1 MSASRSRDPS
11 LKKNKK
17 TGAVDTLVGGRGVR
31 TVVHTFPVADAGGG
45 VPTVRDDCVTLTPI
59 VVRPRRLISLQ
70 NAPGSGADATTS
82 AGGPLRVPPAESAE
96 SRDSRKPL
104 KRARTDEPVN
114 RKTTVFSAY
123 AADAADAESVCYH
136 GQLAAMPGK
145 FDASK
150 ADALGVPRGAVRGA
164 LVRGEDVVLPDGRT
178 IRSEDV
184 VARRRA
190 GFRFAV
196 VDVPTLAH
204 LEALADPTS
213 DAGRRFGEVCGAAG
227 EDEGEGRLAVVVHLA
242 PAAVA
247 TSAAY
252 TRWMETC
259 GAFHTVGDGTN
270 PFDRPRHLMV
280 HSEATGGACVFRSA
294 AAVNARLH
302 AVDANVFPEPRN
314 AERAVADAHA
324 RALAD
329 AAAREDFVG
338 SSKTSQTHHV
348 LTHPGCNLSRFTLVP
363 LDAAG
368 LDLRAVPRALVAR
381 SVREDLDVAAAVAR
395 SRGPSAR
402 SDAYLSEEVP
412 SALRALSPGDVE
424 LVFLGTG
431 SSMPAKYRNVSG
443 LFLDQ
448 KTRGGVILDCGEG
461 SFGQLCRLY
470 GAETARAK
478 VRDLRCA
485 WISHIHADHHVG
497 LPTILVERRRAM
509 LADGVREDAVEPLLV
524 VGPAPLRR
532 FLNAFSQVEPL
543 SFDFVDCRE
552 TTSEKWDRL
561 EKLEKLEG
569 TLNDGQKHESL
580 DESLKIV
587 DPRVSAAARSLGLRR
602 LVSAPVAHCA
612 QSFAL
617 ALEAAPPAGADAG
630 WKAVYSGDTR
640 PCAALVAA
648 ARDATVLIHEAT
660 FEDDLLEDAVKKRH
674 STTSEAIQTGV
685 DARCYRTILTHFS
698 QRYPKAPVFDG
709 LVGDGEGE
717 VREDANQNDANQD
730 DDSDAR
736 SRKNVSDRVGVAF
749 DLMRVDFTALPRVPS
764 LMPAVR
770 ALFPDPVEDAAP
782 AEAAAE

>member
-1 MSASRSRDPS
+1 M
-11 LKKNKK
+11 
-17 TGAVDTLVGGRGVR
+17 GGRGVR

-45 VPTVRDDCVTLTPI
+45 APTVRDDCVTLTPI
-59 VVRPRRLISLQ
+59 VVRPRRPARNQS
-70 NAPGSGADATTS
+70 AKSSGA
-82 AGGPLRVPPAESAE
+82 AGGPLGVPPARADT
-96 SRDSRKPL
+96 RDSRSA

-114 RKTTVFSAY
+114 RKNTVFSAY

-213 DAGRRFGEVCGAAG
+213 DAGRRFGEVCGAARE
-227 EDEGEGRLAVVVHLA
+227 EDEIEGRLAVVVHLA

-252 TRWMETC
+252 ERWMETC
-259 GAFHTVGDGTN
+259 GAFHVVGDGTN

-314 AERAVADAHA
+314 AERAVADAQA

-329 AAAREDFVG
+329 AAAREADGF
-338 SSKTSQTHHV
+338 SKT

-368 LDLRAVPRALVAR
+368 LDARAVPRALVAR
-381 SVREDLDVAAAVAR
+381 SVREDLDVTAAVAR
-395 SRGPSAR
+395 SRV
-402 SDAYLSEEVP
+402 SDTYLSEEVP

-448 KTRGGVILDCGEG
+448 KTRGGLILDCGEG

-509 LADGVREDAVEPLLV
+509 LADGVGEDAVEPLLV

-561 EKLEKLEG
+561 ETLEKLEKKLEG
-569 TLNDGQKHESL
+569 TPLNDGQKTNEVDSTS
-580 DESLKIV
+580 SLKIV
-587 DPRVSAAARSLGLRR
+587 DPRVTAAARSLGLRR
-602 LVSAPVAHCA
+602 LVSVPVAHCA

-617 ALEAAPPAGADAG
+617 VLESAPPAGSAADASAG

-674 STTSEAIQTGV
+674 STTSEAIRTGV

-698 QRYPKAPVFDG
+698 QRYPKAPKFDG
-709 LVGDGEGE
+709 HIFGNGTSGE
-717 VREDANQNDANQD
+717 VMRSHANQEDANNQD
-730 DDSDAR
+730 DDSEHSR
-736 SRKNVSDRVGVAF
+736 SRKKNEVSDRVGVAF

-782 AEAAAE
+782 AEEAAAE

>member
-1 MSASRSRDPS
+1 M
-11 LKKNKK
+11 
-17 TGAVDTLVGGRGVR
+17 GGRGVR

-45 VPTVRDDCVTLTPI
+45 APTVRDDCVTLTPI
-59 VVRPRRLISLQ
+59 VVRPRRPARNQ
-70 NAPGSGADATTS
+70 NQSAKSSGASADATTS

-104 KRARTDEPVN
+104 KRARTDEPS
-114 RKTTVFSAY
+114 RKNTVFSAY

-252 TRWMETC
+252 ARWMETC
-259 GAFHTVGDGTN
+259 GAFRVVGDGTN

-314 AERAVADAHA
+314 ADRAVADAQA

-329 AAAREDFVG
+329 AAAREADG

-368 LDLRAVPRALVAR
+368 LDASAVPRALVAR
-381 SVREDLDVAAAVAR
+381 KAREDLDVVEDGGRRGDVASAAR
-395 SRGPSAR
+395 TSAR
-402 SDAYLSEEVP
+402 DARDVP
-412 SALRALSPGDVE
+412 ASLRALEPGDRE

-443 LFLDQ
+443 LFLDS
-448 KTRGGVILDCGEG
+448 KKHGGLIVDCGEG
-461 SFGQLCRLY
+461 SFGQLCRAY
-470 GAETARAK
+470 GEEAAREK
-478 VRDLRCA
+478 LSRLRCA

-497 LPTILVERRRAM
+497 LPTILVERRNAMRA
-509 LADGVREDAVEPLLV
+509 LGVRREDIEPLLV
-524 VGPAPLRR
+524 IGPAPLRR
-532 FLNAFSQVEPL
+532 FLNAFSRVEPL
-543 SFDFVDCRE
+543 DYVFVDCRD
-552 TTSEKWDRL
+552 TTRDEWDAAS
-561 EKLEKLEG
+561 
-569 TLNDGQKHESL
+569 TTESTA
-580 DESLKIV
+580 E
-587 DPRVSAAARSLGLRR
+587 SAAESTVPASVVAVARSLGLRR
-602 LVSAPVAHCA
+602 LVSVPVVHCA

-617 ALEAAPPAGADAG
+617 VLESEPPRPEAEAGAPSRPG

-640 PCAALVAA
+640 PCAALVEA

-660 FEDDLLEDAVKKRH
+660 FEDDLVDDAVKKRH
-674 STTSEAIQTGV
+674 STTSEAIRVGV
-685 DARCYRTILTHFS
+685 DANCYRVILTHFS
-698 QRYPKAPVFDG
+698 QRYPKAPLFDG
-709 LVGDGEGE
+709 VIGGGGD
-717 VREDANQNDANQD
+717 
-730 DDSDAR
+730 S
-736 SRKNVSDRVGVAF
+736 VSATTGKASESVAERVGVAF
-749 DLMRVDFTALPRVPS
+749 DLMRVDFTALPRLPA
-764 LMPAVR
+764 LMPAIR

-782 AEAAAE
+782 TGDAAAAE

>member
-45 VPTVRDDCVTLTPI
+45 APTVRDDCVTLTPI
-59 VVRPRRLISLQ
+59 VVRPRRPDRNQS
-70 NAPGSGADATTS
+70 AKSSGA
-82 AGGPLRVPPAESAE
+82 AGGPLRVPPARADT
-96 SRDSRKPL
+96 RDSPSA
-104 KRARTDEPVN
+104 KRARTDEPS
-114 RKTTVFSAY
+114 RKNTVFSAY

-164 LVRGEDVVLPDGRT
+164 LVPGEDVVLPDGRT

-227 EDEGEGRLAVVVHLA
+227 EDEIEGRLAVVVHLA

-363 LDAAG
+363 LDCAG
-368 LDLRAVPRALVAR
+368 LETSAVPNALVAR
-381 SVREDLDVAAAVAR
+381 KVREDLDVASTVAR
-395 SRGPSAR
+395 AGEAGATG
-402 SDAYLSEEVP
+402 DAKEKTADVADAVP
-412 SALRALSPGDVE
+412 SSLRALEPGECE

>member
-1 MSASRSRDPS
+1 

-45 VPTVRDDCVTLTPI
+45 APTVRDDCVTLTPV
-59 VVRPRRLISLQ
+59 VVRPRRPARDQS
-70 NAPGSGADATTS
+70 AKSSGA
-82 AGGPLRVPPAESAE
+82 AGGPLRVPPARADT
-96 SRDSRKPL
+96 RDSPRLP
-104 KRARTDEPVN
+104 KRARTDEPS
-114 RKTTVFSAY
+114 RKNTVFSAY

-196 VDVPTLAH
+196 VDVPTIAH

-252 TRWMETC
+252 KRWMETC

-314 AERAVADAHA
+314 AERAVADAQA

-329 AAAREDFVG
+329 AAAREADG

-368 LDLRAVPRALVAR
+368 LDARAVPRALVAR

-569 TLNDGQKHESL
+569 TLNDGQKHEV

-602 LVSAPVAHCA
+602 LVSVPVAHCA

-685 DARCYRTILTHFS
+685 NARCYRTILTHFS
-698 QRYPKAPVFDG
+698 QRYPKAPKFDG
-709 LVGDGEGE
+709 HIGNGEGE
-717 VREDANQNDANQD
+717 VREDTNQNDANQD

-782 AEAAAE
+782 AEEAAAE

>member
-1 MSASRSRDPS
+1 M
-11 LKKNKK
+11 
-17 TGAVDTLVGGRGVR
+17 GGRGVR

-45 VPTVRDDCVTLTPI
+45 APTVRDDCVTLTPI
-59 VVRPRRLISLQ
+59 VVRPRRPARNQ
-70 NAPGSGADATTS
+70 NQSAKSSGASADATTS

-104 KRARTDEPVN
+104 KRARTDEPS
-114 RKTTVFSAY
+114 RKNTVFSAY
-123 AADAADAESVCYH
+123 AVDAADAESVCYH
-136 GQLAAMPGK
+136 GRLAAMPGK

-196 VDVPTLAH
+196 VDVPTLEH

-227 EDEGEGRLAVVVHLA
+227 EGEGRLAVVVHLA

-252 TRWMETC
+252 ARWMETC
-259 GAFHTVGDGTN
+259 GAFRAVGDGTN

-302 AVDANVFPEPRN
+302 AVDADVFPEPRN
-314 AERAVADAHA
+314 AERAVADAQA

-329 AAAREDFVG
+329 AAAREARASDESREASPFEA
-338 SSKTSQTHHV
+338 SKTTFKTTFKTQDV

-368 LDLRAVPRALVAR
+368 LDASAIPRALVAR
-381 SVREDLDVAAAVAR
+381 SVREDLDVLDAVAR
-395 SRGPSAR
+395 SRTEK

-448 KTRGGVILDCGEG
+448 KTRGGLIVDCGEG

-497 LPTILVERRRAM
+497 LPTILIERRRAM
-509 LADGVREDAVEPLLV
+509 LADGVGEDAVEPLLV

-552 TTSEKWDRL
+552 TTSEKWDQLVTL
-561 EKLEKLEG
+561 EETMK
-569 TLNDGQKHESL
+569 DGQKHEV
-580 DESLKIV
+580 DESLKTV

-602 LVSAPVAHCA
+602 LVSVPVAHCA

-698 QRYPKAPVFDG
+698 QRYPKAPKFDG
-709 LVGDGEGE
+709 HIGNGEGD
-717 VREDANQNDANQD
+717 VREDANQENANQD
-730 DDSDAR
+730 DTSDAR
-736 SRKNVSDRVGVAF
+736 SRRNVSDRVGVAF

-782 AEAAAE
+782 AETTAAE

>member
-1 MSASRSRDPS
+1 MPLDDA
-11 LKKNKK
+11 
-17 TGAVDTLVGGRGVR
+17 GVR
-31 TVVHTFPVADAGGG
+31 LD
-45 VPTVRDDCVTLTPI
+45 
-59 VVRPRRLISLQ
+59 
-70 NAPGSGADATTS
+70 
-82 AGGPLRVPPAESAE
+82 RVP
-96 SRDSRKPL
+96 R
-104 KRARTDEPVN
+104 PV
-114 RKTTVFSAY
+114 V
-123 AADAADAESVCYH
+123 AESVRRD
-136 GQLAAMPGK
+136 QRRKKSAETK
-145 FDASK
+145 NI
-150 ADALGVPRGAVRGA
+150 RG
-164 LVRGEDVVLPDGRT
+164 
-178 IRSEDV
+178 V
-184 VARRRA
+184 VA
-190 GFRFAV
+190 
-196 VDVPTLAH
+196 
-204 LEALADPTS
+204 E
-213 DAGRRFGEVCGAAG
+213 E
-227 EDEGEGRLAVVVHLA
+227 
-242 PAAVA
+242 AAVA
-247 TSAAY
+247 
-252 TRWMETC
+252 
-259 GAFHTVGDGTN
+259 
-270 PFDRPRHLMV
+270 
-280 HSEATGGACVFRSA
+280 A
-294 AAVNARLH
+294 AAGSDSD
-302 AVDANVFPEPRN
+302 DASDSKKI
-314 AERAVADAHA
+314 ADSDS
-324 RALAD
+324 LE
-329 AAAREDFVG
+329 EDDE
-338 SSKTSQTHHV
+338 
-348 LTHPGCNLSRFTLVP
+348 TLP
-363 LDAAG
+363 
-368 LDLRAVPRALVAR
+368 P
-381 SVREDLDVAAAVAR
+381 
-395 SRGPSAR
+395 
-402 SDAYLSEEVP
+402 
-412 SALRALSPGDVE
+412 ALRRLRPGDVE
-424 LVFLGTG
+424 LAFLGTG
-431 SSMPAKYRNVSG
+431 SSAPAKYRNVSG

-448 KTRGGVILDCGEG
+448 KTRGGLIVDCGEG

-698 QRYPKAPVFDG
+698 QRYPKAPKFDG
-709 LVGDGEGE
+709 HIGNGEGD
-717 VREDANQNDANQD
+717 VREDANQENANQD
-730 DDSDAR
+730 DTKDDTSDAR
-736 SRKNVSDRVGVAF
+736 SRRNVSDRVGVAF

-782 AEAAAE
+782 VEEAAAE